1 MNGQNFTA
9 AQTQKLARYLID
21 MHGQHDN
28 QILMDDSAHINVV
41 DEYCLDD
48 ISALKEMMKND
59 YQHYVECK
67 NELSKMD
74 KDNDERQREISFL
87 EYEVNE
93 ITAAGLKKARTKNL
107 KPNSRS
113 LTTGRR

>member
-48 ISALKEMMKND
+48 ISTLKEMMKND

-67 NELSKMD
+67 N
-74 KDNDERQREISFL
+74 
-87 EYEVNE
+87 
-93 ITAAGLKKARTKNL
+93 RTKRNGQ
-107 KPNSRS
+107 R
-113 LTTGRR
+113 